1 MEKTQVLLNSEYGE
15 NVPILVNNLLISF

>member
-1 MEKTQVLLNSEYGE
+1 MDKTQVLLNNDHGE